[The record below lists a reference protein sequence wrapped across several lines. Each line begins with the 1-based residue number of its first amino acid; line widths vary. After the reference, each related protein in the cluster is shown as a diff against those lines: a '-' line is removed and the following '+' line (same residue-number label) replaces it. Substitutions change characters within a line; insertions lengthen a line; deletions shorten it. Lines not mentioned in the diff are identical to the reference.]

1 MFVSTSRPQN
11 MTELVNCLAKLS
23 PIAQYKSAKMT
34 VESNVPAFLV
44 VADGD
49 RHFPA
54 DRTYPNTAPT
64 KLHVMTIGTLQ
75 DAGTSLTS
83 SVEENSPS
91 AIQAT
96 NSNPP
101 NL

>member
-1 MFVSTSRPQN
+1 

-54 DRTYPNTAPT
+54 DRTYPNRAVQFYQL
-64 KLHVMTIGTLQ
+64 KR
-75 DAGTSLTS
+75 
-83 SVEENSPS
+83 
-91 AIQAT
+91 
-96 NSNPP
+96 
-101 NL
+101 NLARASKPARAAAYLSCRTELA